1 MNSTAALAR
10 QAGMTDA
17 QWKEAVKFDSTD
29 WGWIIMSIGMAIGAG
44 IVFLPVQVGL
54 VGVWVYLFSA
64 IIAYPAIYLLQRLFI
79 NTLADSPRCEDY
91 PSVISG
97 YLGKN
102 WGFLLG
108 ILYFL
113 SILICVFMYSTAL
126 TNDSASFLFS
136 FGVTDTLLSDSSP
149 FYGLAI
155 ICVMVLIASRGEQLL
170 FRVSTLMVLTKLLV
184 VICLGGIM
192 IQHWNLANIG
202 VFPDLGYLV
211 KNTIAML
218 PVTLTSILFIPSISP
233 MVISYRSHNKSIHV
247 ARYKAMRAMKIAF
260 SVLFI
265 TIFSYA
271 MSFNLALGHDQAVLA
286 YSQNISAL
294 AIVARG
300 FDGSAVKI
308 FSLILNIF
316 AVMTAFFSVFLGF
329 REACQGVA
337 MNILRRFI
345 PEEKISKTVVRH
357 GILIF
362 AVAVAWGAIV
372 LNAPVLKLLTLLGP
386 IFGIIA
392 CLIPAYL
399 VYKVDALHKYKGISL
414 VLIVFAGILLIIS
427 PVIAMM

>member
-1 MNSTAALAR
+1 MNSSAALAR
-10 QAGMTDA
+10 QAGMTDVE
-17 QWKEAVKFDSTD
+17 WKAAVKFDSTD
-29 WGWIIMSIGMAIGAG
+29 WGWVIMSIGMAIGAG

-54 VGVWVYLFSA
+54 VGIWVYLFSA

-126 TNDSASFLFS
+126 TNDSASFLYS
-136 FGVTDTLLSDSSP
+136 FGVTDTLLSDSP

-155 ICVMVLIASRGEQLL
+155 ICVMVALASRGEQLL
-170 FRVSTLMVLTKLLV
+170 FRMSTLMVLTKLLV

-192 IQHWNLANIG
+192 VQHWNIANIG
-202 VFPDLGYLV
+202 VFPDLGFLI

-218 PVTLTSILFIPSISP
+218 PVTLTSILFLPSISP
-233 MVISYRSHNKSIHV
+233 MVISYRSHHKSIYV

-271 MSFNLALGHDQAVLA
+271 MSFNLAMGHEQAVEA

-316 AVMTAFFSVFLGF
+316 SVMTAFFSVFLGF
-329 REACQGVA
+329 REACGGIA
-337 MNILRRFI
+337 LIILRR
-345 PEEKISKTVVRH
+345 VR
-357 GILIF
+357 
-362 AVAVAWGAIV
+362 
-372 LNAPVLKLLTLLGP
+372 P
-386 IFGIIA
+386 
-392 CLIPAYL
+392 
-399 VYKVDALHKYKGISL
+399 
-414 VLIVFAGILLIIS
+414 
-427 PVIAMM
+427 

>member
-1 MNSTAALAR
+1 MNSSAALAR

-17 QWKEAVKFDSTD
+17 QWKAAVKFDSTD

-126 TNDSASFLFS
+126 TNDSASFLYS
-136 FGVTDTLLSDSSP
+136 FGVTDTL
-149 FYGLAI
+149 
-155 ICVMVLIASRGEQLL
+155 
-170 FRVSTLMVLTKLLV
+170 FRISTLMVLTKLLV

-192 IQHWNLANIG
+192 IQHWNIANIG

-294 AIVARG
+294 AIVAKG

-308 FSLILNIF
+308 FSLVLNVF

-329 REACQGVA
+329 REACQGIA
-337 MNILRRFI
+337 MNLLHRFM
-345 PEEKISKTVVRH
+345 PEDKINKKMVSF

-399 VYKVDALHKYKGISL
+399 VYKVNALHKYKGISL

-427 PVIAMM
+427 PIIAMM